1 MDLYRRINTAHDLIN
16 RGQYH
21 DAKQLMVRYIRI
33 EGYNKDVLMIQA
45 FCHHALGEYEEGIE
59 VYDEILSHEL
69 DPDALNNKGHLLNEL
84 GRPMEALESFERC
97 NLLFPM
103 YVNAWSNK
111 GRSLAALGRY
121 NESFEAYQ
129 HALIIEPNHQDALFG
144 LDYVSKFVTIN
155 EEPVMGNNYET
166 ESEAENYH
174 RIGLNFYH
182 QEKFDLAIETYNEAL
197 KLEPFNKD
205 ILLDKRIALHDKAVN
220 LYDEGLFDE
229 AEKAFNDILDFA
241 DEVLESNPYE
251 DSVITAKLYTYRDL
265 ANIYINKEDFSQAL
279 EYYELYA
286 SSVVNKYRLNP
297 NQQMFKEEAA
307 NALAV
312 KAGLLNVLGRKN
324 EAMSTINDAIDIEE
338 TDIVLQYNNIIY
350 G

>member
-1 MDLYRRINTAHDLIN
+1 
-16 RGQYH
+16 
-21 DAKQLMVRYIRI
+21 MVRYIRM
-33 EGYNKDVLMIQA
+33 EGYNKDVLMIKA
-45 FCHHALGEYEEGIE
+45 FCHHALGEYDEGIE

-84 GRPMEALESFERC
+84 GKPMEALESFERC

-103 YVNAWSNK
+103 YANAWSNK

-129 HALIIEPNHQDALFG
+129 HALILEPNHQEALFG

-155 EEPVMGNNYET
+155 DGPVMENNYGT
-166 ESEAENYH
+166 DSEAENYH

-182 QEKFDLAIETYNEAL
+182 QDKFDLAIETYNEAL

-205 ILLDKRIALHDKAVN
+205 ILLDKRIALHDKAIN
-220 LYDEGLFDE
+220 LYDEGLLDE

-241 DEVLESNPYE
+241 DEVLEDNPYE

-265 ANIYINKEDFSQAL
+265 ALIYIDKEDFSKSL

-286 SSVVNKYRLNP
+286 NSIRDKYRLNP
-297 NQQMFKEEAA
+297 NHAMFKEEAA

-312 KAGLLNVLGRKN
+312 KAGLLNRLGRKN
-324 EAMSTINDAIDIEE
+324 DAMTTINEAYDIDV
-338 TDIVLQYNNIIY
+338 TDVVLQYRDIIY